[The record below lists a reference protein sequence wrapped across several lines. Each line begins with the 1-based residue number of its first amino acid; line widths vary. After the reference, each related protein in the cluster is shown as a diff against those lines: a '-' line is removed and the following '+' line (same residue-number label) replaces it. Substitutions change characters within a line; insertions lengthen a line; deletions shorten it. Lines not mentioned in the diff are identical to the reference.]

1 MTFFVGK
8 SIMKGFTLIEL
19 LVVVLIIGIL
29 AAVALPQ
36 YQVAVNKS
44 RLMNGVALARP
55 YLEAEEV
62 YKIANGAYTHR
73 MAELDLGC
81 PFSSY
86 REEDGTGISLCL
98 DGVGHTLMLSK
109 SYLKYSF
116 VKNYQSIVGFDWNYS
131 TLILSC
137 FSAVEAGKKACKSL
151 GGVENGHGYFEI
163 RM

>member
-1 MTFFVGK
+1 
-8 SIMKGFTLIEL
+8 
-19 LVVVLIIGIL
+19 
-29 AAVALPQ
+29 
-36 YQVAVNKS
+36 
-44 RLMNGVALARP
+44 
-55 YLEAEEV
+55 
-62 YKIANGAYTHR
+62 

-81 PFSSY
+81 PFSSC
-86 REEDGTGISLCL
+86 REKDGTGISLCL

-131 TLILSC
+131 PLILSC

>member
-1 MTFFVGK
+1 
-8 SIMKGFTLIEL
+8 MKGFTLIEL

-29 AAVALPQ
+29 SAVALPQ

-73 MAELDLGC
+73 LAELDLGC

-86 REEDGTGISLCL
+86 REEDGTGISLCS
-98 DGVGHTLMLSK
+98 DGAGHTLMLSK
-109 SYLKYSF
+109 TYLKYSF

-131 TLILSC
+131 TRVLSC